1 MARYTGPKCKLARR
15 EGTDLFLKSARRSLD
30 SKCKLDTKPGQHG
43 VKSGMRMSDYGN
55 QLREKQ
61 KLRRIYGILERQFRR
76 YFGEAARR
84 KGSTG
89 TNLLQLLESRLDNVV
104 YRMGLGSTRAE
115 ARQLVT
121 HGSITVNGKVLNV
134 PSALRQ
140 GRRRRRRSPTRP
152 RAQLRIQDALQLAE
166 KVGFPS
172 WVEVDV
178 EEDDRHVQGRAGPLG
193 IRPGHQRKPGR
204 RAVFEVS
211 GCDGGRAMSRAPT
224 FAFRIHPPKGSACRA
239 MFC

>member
-43 VKSGMRMSDYGN
+43 VKSGMRQSDFGN

-61 KLRRIYGILERQFRR
+61 KLRRMYGLMERQFRR
-76 YFGEAARR
+76 YFVEAQRR

-121 HGSITVNGKVLNV
+121 HCAIMVNGKSLNV
-134 PSALRQ
+134 PSAVLKA
-140 GRRRRRRSPTRP
+140 GDVVTVTEKSKG
-152 RAQLRIQDALQLAE
+152 QLRIQDALQLAE
-166 KVGFPS
+166 KVGFPL
-172 WVEVDV
+172 WVEVDAKKMTGTFKGAPDRSEFAQDINESLVV
-178 EEDDRHVQGRAGPLG
+178 ELYS
-193 IRPGHQRKPGR
+193 K
-204 RAVFEVS
+204 
-211 GCDGGRAMSRAPT
+211 
-224 FAFRIHPPKGSACRA
+224 
-239 MFC
+239 